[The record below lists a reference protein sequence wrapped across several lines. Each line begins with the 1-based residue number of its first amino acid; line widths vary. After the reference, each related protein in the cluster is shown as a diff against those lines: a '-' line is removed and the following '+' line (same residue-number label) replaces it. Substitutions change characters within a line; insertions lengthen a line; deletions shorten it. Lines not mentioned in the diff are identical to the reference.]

1 MNRPPAGMVL
11 RSWAFG
17 VWLAITVIPYALLL
31 VLASVF
37 VKGARLY
44 WFATGWN
51 RTVIWGARAICG
63 IEHRVQGWEHVEAAH
78 AAGQPLVIC
87 PKHQSAWET
96 FFVSVTMPRPL
107 SYVFKRELLLI
118 PFFGWSLA
126 RLDMIHI
133 DRSRRTE
140 AARKIAQQ
148 GRKLLDRGNWIILFP
163 EGTRAPRGQHLPY
176 KLGAARL
183 AVDTGASVLPIAVTS
198 GRCWSPSGWLL
209 KPGVI
214 EVSVGPPIPVAGR
227 TPQQVML
234 EAEAWIEAEM
244 RRLDPQAY
252 TPQSG
257 ASAAYEVEAGES
269 HA

>member
-1 MNRPPAGMVL
+1 MTRQPVGVML
-11 RSWAFG
+11 RSAAFV
-17 VWLAITVIPYALLL
+17 VWLVVTVIPYALVL

-37 VKGARLY
+37 VRGARLY

-51 RTVIWGARAICG
+51 RMVIWGARVICG
-63 IEHRVQGWEHVEAAH
+63 IEHRVQGWQHVEAAH

-96 FFVSVTMPRPL
+96 FFVSVSMPRPL

-126 RLDMIHI
+126 RLDMVHI

-148 GRKLLDRGNWIILFP
+148 GRKLLGLGNWIILFP

-183 AVDTGASVLPIAVTS
+183 AVDTGAAVLPMAVTS
-198 GRCWSPSGWLL
+198 GRCWPRVGWML

-214 EVSVGPPIPVAGR
+214 DVSVGAPIPVAGR
-227 TPQQVML
+227 TPQQVM
-234 EAEAWIEAEM
+234 AEVEGWIEAEM

-252 TPQSG
+252 APRSHTADTVG
-257 ASAAYEVEAGES
+257 AEAEES